1 MSDITIIGTAHVSQ
15 KSIDEVTTAI
25 HEIHPDIVAI
35 ELDQG
40 RYLGMKRQL
49 ENPSIES
56 VLESK
61 NFNQLL
67 IQWMLAY
74 IQRKIG
80 MDVGVEPGAEM
91 KAASQEAE
99 ELGIPLALIDRNI
112 AITLNRFW
120 SSMSFFEKANMFYA
134 LATSLVT
141 DDLEDIIDI
150 DEMTKDD
157 MVSLA
162 MEEFHKFSPRGAQA
176 LITERDAYMAH
187 HIIQL
192 KSQHEKIIVVVG
204 AGHKKGIEEYLAEPD
219 KLPPLSELNEM
230 KKGKPWGKIIGG
242 VVVALFALLLVAIA
256 FSGIGIE
263 TLFWAIV
270 WWVLIN
276 GFLTFVFT
284 LLAGGHVVSGLVGGI
299 VSPVSSLNP
308 LIAAGWFAALMEAKI
323 RKPKPSDFRAIF
335 DAQSFS
341 EMNSVPL
348 FKVVF
353 VAALANVG
361 SSLGT
366 VFYFLFIFPIL
377 GIDPIVVIS
386 TGLAN
391 FWDAIIGLFSF

>member
-25 HEIHPDIVAI
+25 HEIHPDVVAI

-49 ENPSIES
+49 ENPSVES

-80 MDVGVEPGAEM
+80 MDVGVEPGADM
-91 KAASQEAE
+91 KAASTVAE
-99 ELGIPLALIDRNI
+99 QLEIPLALIDRNI

-120 SSMSFFEKANMFYA
+120 SSMSLFEKAKMFYA
-134 LATSLVT
+134 LATSLVV
-141 DDLEDIIDI
+141 DDLEEVIDI
-150 DEMTKDD
+150 DEITKDD
-157 MVSLA
+157 VVSLA

-187 HIIQL
+187 HILQL
-192 KSQHEKIIVVVG
+192 KARHEKIIVVVG
-204 AGHKKGIEEYLAEPD
+204 AGHKKGIEEYLADPD
-219 KLPPLSELNEM
+219 KLPPLSELSEM
-230 KKGKPWGKIIGG
+230 KKAKPWGTIIGG
-242 VVVALFALLLVAIA
+242 VVVALFALFLLAIV

-263 TLFWAIV
+263 VLLSALV
-270 WWVLIN
+270 WWVIIN
-276 GFLTFVFT
+276 GALTFVFT
-284 LLAGGHVVSGLVGGI
+284 LLARGHVLSGLVGAI
-299 VSPVSSLNP
+299 ASPITSLNP

-348 FKVVF
+348 FKVVL

-377 GIDPIVVIS
+377 GIDPMDVVGV
-386 TGLAN
+386 GLSN
-391 FWDAIIGLFSF
+391 LWGAITGLFSF

>member
-15 KSIDEVTTAI
+15 KSIDEVTAAI
-25 HEIHPDIVAI
+25 HEIHPDVVAI

-49 ENPSIES
+49 ENPSVES

-67 IQWMLAY
+67 VQWMLAY

-80 MDVGVEPGAEM
+80 MDVGVEPGADM
-91 KAASQEAE
+91 KTASTVAE
-99 ELGIPLALIDRNI
+99 QLGIPLALIDRNI
-112 AITLNRFW
+112 GITLNRFW
-120 SSMSFFEKANMFYA
+120 TSMSFFEKTKMFYA
-134 LATSLVT
+134 LATSLVV
-141 DDLEDIIDI
+141 DDLEDVIDV

-157 MVSLA
+157 MVTLA
-162 MEEFHKFSPRGAQA
+162 MEEFRKFSPRGAQA
-176 LITERDAYMAH
+176 LISERDAYMAH

-192 KSQHEKIIVVVG
+192 TARHEKIVAVVG
-204 AGHKKGIEEYLAEPD
+204 AGHKKGIEEYLAHPD
-219 KLPPLSELNEM
+219 RLPPLSELNEM
-230 KKGKPWGKIIGG
+230 KKGKPWGKILGG
-242 VVVALFALLLVAIA
+242 VVIALFVLLLLAIA
-256 FSGIGIE
+256 FSGVGLE
-263 TLFWAIV
+263 VLLWALV
-270 WWVLIN
+270 WWVIIN
-276 GFLTFVFT
+276 GVLTFVFT
-284 LLAGGHVVSGLVGGI
+284 LLAGGHVLSGLVGAV
-299 VSPVSSLNP
+299 VSPISSLNP

-366 VFYFLFIFPIL
+366 VVYFLFIFPIL
-377 GIDPIVVIS
+377 GIDPLVVIG
-386 TGLAN
+386 TGLSNLWATITG
-391 FWDAIIGLFSF
+391 FLSL

>member
-25 HEIHPDIVAI
+25 HEIHPDVVAI

-99 ELGIPLALIDRNI
+99 ALEIPLALIDRNI
-112 AITLNRFW
+112 GITLNRFW
-120 SSMSFFEKANMFYA
+120 SSMSLIEKGKMFYA
-134 LATSLVT
+134 LATSMVT
-141 DDLEDIIDI
+141 EDLDEIIDV
-150 DEMTKDD
+150 DEMTNED

-176 LITERDAYMAH
+176 LISERDAYMAH
-187 HIIQL
+187 HILQL
-192 KSQHEKIIVVVG
+192 KARHEKIVAVVG
-204 AGHKKGIEEYLAEPD
+204 AGHKKGIEEYLAHPE

-230 KKGKPWGKIIGG
+230 KKGKPWGTILGAI
-242 VVVALFALLLVAIA
+242 VIALFALLLLAIL

-263 TLFWAIV
+263 VLFWALV
-270 WWVLIN
+270 WWVIIN
-276 GFLTFVFT
+276 GTLTFIFT
-284 LLAGGHVVSGLVGGI
+284 LLAGGHVLSGIVGGLV
-299 VSPVSSLNP
+299 SPISSLNP
-308 LIAAGWFAALMEAKI
+308 LIAAGWFAAVMEAKI

-335 DAQSFS
+335 DAESFS
-341 EMNSVPL
+341 DMNSVPL
-348 FKVVF
+348 FKVVL
-353 VAALANVG
+353 VAAIANVG
-361 SSLGT
+361 STLGT
-366 VFYFLFIFPIL
+366 IVYFLFIFPIL
-377 GIDPIVVIS
+377 GIDPMFVIS
-386 TGLAN
+386 GGLSNLWAAITG
-391 FWDAIIGLFSF
+391 IFSF

>member
-15 KSIDEVTTAI
+15 KSIDEVTAAI
-25 HEIHPDIVAI
+25 HEIHPDVVAI

-49 ENPSIES
+49 EDPSVEA
-56 VLESK
+56 VLENK

-91 KAASQEAE
+91 KTASQEAE
-99 ELGIPLALIDRNI
+99 QLGIPLALIDRNI

-120 SSMSFFEKANMFYA
+120 SSMSFFEKAKMFYA
-134 LATSLVT
+134 LATSLVV
-141 DDLEDIIDI
+141 DDLEDVIDI

-157 MVSLA
+157 VVTLA

-176 LITERDAYMAH
+176 LISERDAYMAH

-192 KSQHEKIIVVVG
+192 TAHHEKIVAVVG
-204 AGHKKGIEEYLAEPD
+204 AGHKKGIEEYLTYPD
-219 KLPPLSELNEM
+219 RLPPLSELNEI
-230 KKGKPWGKIIGG
+230 KKGKPWGKVLGG
-242 VVVALFALLLVAIA
+242 VVIALFALLLVAIA
-256 FSGIGIE
+256 FSGVGLE
-263 TLFWAIV
+263 VMFEALV
-270 WWVLIN
+270 WWVIIN
-276 GFLTFVFT
+276 GVLTFVFT
-284 LLAGGHVVSGLVGGI
+284 LLAGGHVLSGLVGGI
-299 VSPVSSLNP
+299 VSPISSLNP

-323 RKPKPSDFRAIF
+323 RKPKPADFRAIF

-341 EMNSVPL
+341 DMNSVPL
-348 FKVVF
+348 FKVVL

-361 SSLGT
+361 STLGT
-366 VFYFLFIFPIL
+366 VIYFLFIFPIL
-377 GIDPIVVIS
+377 GVDPMVVIS
-386 TGLAN
+386 TGLSN
-391 FWDAIIGLFSF
+391 FWAAITGIFPF

>member
-25 HEIHPDIVAI
+25 HEIHPDVVAI

-49 ENPSIES
+49 EDPTVES

-91 KAASQEAE
+91 KAASQVAE
-99 ELGIPLALIDRNI
+99 ELEIPLALIDRNI
-112 AITLNRFW
+112 GITLNRFW
-120 SSMSFFEKANMFYA
+120 LSMSIFEKLKMFYA

-141 DDLEDIIDI
+141 DDLEDAIDI
-150 DEMTKDD
+150 DEITKDD

-176 LITERDAYMAH
+176 LISERDAYMGH
-187 HIIQL
+187 HIMQL
-192 KSQHEKIIVVVG
+192 TERHEKIIAVVG
-204 AGHKKGIEEYLAEPD
+204 AGHKKGIEAYLANP
-219 KLPPLSELNEM
+219 KTLPPLSDLNEM
-230 KKGKPWGKIIGG
+230 KKGKPWGKVLGG
-242 VVVALFALLLVAIA
+242 VVIALFALLLAAIT
-256 FSGIGIE
+256 FSGVG
-263 TLFWAIV
+263 LDVLLWALV
-270 WWVLIN
+270 WWVIIN
-276 GFLTFVFT
+276 GTLTFVFT
-284 LLAGGHVVSGLVGGI
+284 LLAGGHPLSGLVGGV
-299 VSPVSSLNP
+299 VSPISSLNP
-308 LIAAGWFAALMEAKI
+308 LIAAGWFAALMEAKL

-335 DAQSFS
+335 DAESFS
-341 EMNSVPL
+341 EMNAIPL

-361 SSLGT
+361 STLGT
-366 VFYFLFIFPIL
+366 IVYFLIIFPIL
-377 GIDPIVVIS
+377 QIDPTVVVG
-386 TGLAN
+386 TGLSNIWALVM
-391 FWDAIIGLFSF
+391 GLFS